1 MLENVF
7 VLLVSNLVEIIHVE
21 LANKRREISMSKV
34 DRKDLLLETINIKD
48 SEVGSLLIPD
58 DDIRVEIVLEDFE
71 SLGDENGGACHFL
84 ATPSSS
90 AKILFPFIVG
100 ESVVTFFLLLTH
112 F

>member
-58 DDIRVEIVLEDFE
+58 DDIRVEIVL
-71 SLGDENGGACHFL
+71 NG
-84 ATPSSS
+84 
-90 AKILFPFIVG
+90 I
-100 ESVVTFFLLLTH
+100 EVTSRISKVLEMKMEGPVIF
-112 F
+112 